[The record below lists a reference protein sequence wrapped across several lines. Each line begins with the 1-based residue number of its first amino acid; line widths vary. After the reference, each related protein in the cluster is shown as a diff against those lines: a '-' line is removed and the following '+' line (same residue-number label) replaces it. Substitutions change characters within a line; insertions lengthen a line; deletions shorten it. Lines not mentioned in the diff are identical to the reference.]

1 MTGKRAHR
9 VGPFSRASALAR
21 IDHRTSQGR
30 LARHLERELSDYVG
44 DPTPPQQLLIRM
56 VTVLAVR
63 LSMITERALAE
74 REPSELTDRYLC
86 SYSSQLR
93 QALQALGL
101 ERPDAQVPALSSYLV
116 HKSAGG

>member
-1 MTGKRAHR
+1 MAAKRAHR

-21 IDHRTSQGR
+21 IDHRTSEGR
-30 LARHLERELSDYVG
+30 LARHIERELTSFIG
-44 DPTPPQQLLIRM
+44 EPTPPQQLLIRI
-56 VTVLAVR
+56 VTVLTVR

-74 REPSELTDRYLC
+74 CEPSELTDRYLC

-101 ERPDAQVPALSSYLV
+101 ERPDAQVPALSAYLV
-116 HKSAGG
+116 GKSTGG

>member
-21 IDHRTSQGR
+21 IDHRTAQGR
-30 LARHLERELSDYVG
+30 LARHIETELSEFIA
-44 DPTPPQQLLIRM
+44 DPTPTQQLLIRV

-63 LSMITERALAE
+63 LAMITERTLAE
-74 REPSELTDRYLC
+74 AEPSELTDRYVC
-86 SYSSQLR
+86 AYSSQLR

-101 ERPDAQVPALSSYLV
+101 QRPDAQVPAL
-116 HKSAGG
+116 